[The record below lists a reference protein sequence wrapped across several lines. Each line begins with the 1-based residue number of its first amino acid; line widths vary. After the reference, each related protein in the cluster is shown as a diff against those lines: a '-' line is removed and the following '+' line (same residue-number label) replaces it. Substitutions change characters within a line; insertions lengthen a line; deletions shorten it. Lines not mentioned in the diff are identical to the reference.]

1 MKICLKIMTGLG
13 VVLVLIQFIHPAKN
27 NGIDKPDLD
36 ITHVAILP
44 VKAQYVLRT
53 SCYDCHSNKT
63 NYPWYANIQPLD
75 WWLSSHIK
83 EGKSELNF
91 NEFGAYSKR
100 RQLSKLKAIGES
112 IRDGSMPLSSYLI
125 MHKNAKL
132 SEEDKQMIMV
142 WAEKTRDSLS
152 NIYHR

>member
-1 MKICLKIMTGLG
+1 MKRGWKIIFGLLL
-13 VVLVLIQFIHPAKN
+13 VFVLIQFIHPEKN
-27 NGIDKPDLD
+27 NISGESALD
-36 ITHVAILP
+36 MKHITNLP
-44 VKAQYVLRT
+44 IKVQKVLQA

-63 NYPWYANIQPLD
+63 NYPWYANIQPLA
-75 WWLSSHIK
+75 WWLNSHIK

-112 IRDGSMPLSSYLI
+112 IRDGSMPLSSYTI

-132 SEEDKQMIMV
+132 SAEEKQTILN
-142 WAEKTRDSLS
+142 WAEKAKDSLS
-152 NIYHR
+152 DIYH